1 MKIDKKD
8 QPVENVPAN
17 PDPRGKETVIPVV
30 HEKVSIKKRV
40 IDRDRI
46 RITKHVKQEE
56 QSIAVPL
63 DHEEIDIQTKHINQY
78 VEDIPEAVRYEG
90 DTMILS
96 ILKEEVV
103 VRTLLEKEI
112 HITKK
117 KVQTQDKH
125 TVTLRKEEVII
136 EHSTPQNSPSRQS
149 RD

>member
-1 MKIDKKD
+1 MKTDKKD
-8 QPVENVPAN
+8 QPEQHVAGNLNQP
-17 PDPRGKETVIPVV
+17 GKETVIPVV
-30 HEKVSIKKRV
+30 HEKVNIKKRV
-40 IDRDRI
+40 VDRDRI
-46 RITKHVKQEE
+46 RIVKHVKQEE

-78 VEDIPEAVRYEG
+78 VDDLPEAVRYEG

-96 ILKEEVV
+96 ILKEVVV

-125 TVTLRKEEVII
+125 TVTLRTEEVII

>member
-8 QPVENVPAN
+8 QPEEHVTGNV
-17 PDPRGKETVIPVV
+17 DQRGKETVIPVV

-40 IDRDRI
+40 IDKDRI
-46 RITKHVKQEE
+46 RIVKHVKQEE

-78 VEDIPEAVRYEG
+78 VDDIPEAVRYEG

-96 ILKEEVV
+96 ILKEVVV

-125 TVTLRKEEVII
+125 TITLRKEEVII
-136 EHSTPQNSPSRQS
+136 EHSTPENSPPRQS
-149 RD
+149 RH

>member
-8 QPVENVPAN
+8 QPGDHVAGNLDN
-17 PDPRGKETVIPVV
+17 RGKETVIPVV

-63 DHEEIDIQTKHINQY
+63 DHDEIDIQTKHINQY
-78 VEDIPEAVRYEG
+78 VEDIPEAVRYQG

-96 ILKEEVV
+96 VLKEEVV

-136 EHSTPQNSPSRQS
+136 EHSTPENSPPRQS
-149 RD
+149 TH

>member
-8 QPVENVPAN
+8 QPGEHVAGNLDN
-17 PDPRGKETVIPVV
+17 RGKETVIPVV
-30 HEKVSIKKRV
+30 HEKVTSTKRLV
-40 IDRDRI
+40 DTNRI
-46 RITKHVKQEE
+46 RIVKRVKEEE

-78 VEDIPEAVRYEG
+78 VDNIPEAVRYEG